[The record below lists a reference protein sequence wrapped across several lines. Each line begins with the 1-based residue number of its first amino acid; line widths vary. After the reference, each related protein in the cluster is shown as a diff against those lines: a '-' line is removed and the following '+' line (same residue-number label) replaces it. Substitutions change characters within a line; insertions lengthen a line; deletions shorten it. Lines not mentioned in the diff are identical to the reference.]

1 MTDKSNLLDWFSTEN
16 LTSHLLNIFVRQWPL
31 WSNIGQISLSRL
43 PIREDLQAPSL
54 MMLMWALPLHFFFIL
69 VSTARKFGIFG
80 FISFPSKFYICQ
92 KMHVH
97 SIVDLMPCMWNMGIA
112 DVMCSLLYFSPERSI
127 FPLAKTFQ
135 WDIRVGVIS
144 WFGSK

>member
-1 MTDKSNLLDWFSTEN
+1 MKNQLWAKGFVFQKMTDKFNLLDWFSTEN

-69 VSTARKFGIFG
+69 VSLA
-80 FISFPSKFYICQ
+80 SFFSKFYICQ

-97 SIVDLMPCMWNMGIA
+97 SIVDPMPCMWNMGIA
-112 DVMCSLLYFSPERSI
+112 DVLCSLLYFSPERSI

-135 WDIRVGVIS
+135 
-144 WFGSK
+144 